1 MYRRPLIQSGRGI
14 GGLFRSLIRVMKP
27 VASTIAKTSAS
38 GLKQAAK
45 SKLAKDLSKD
55 LLKTGAK
62 TAIESLNDLAEGKK
76 ISSSN
81 VENNF
86 KKLGK
91 KSLKRAS
98 NTIAKAIDDTPATK
112 KKKYVKKKQKK
123 KSHTKV
129 WN

>member
-14 GGLFRSLIRVMKP
+14 GGLFRSLIRVIKP
-27 VASTIAKTSAS
+27 VASTIAKTSGS
-38 GLKQAAK
+38 GIKQLAK
-45 SKLAKDLSKD
+45 SKLVKDVSKD
-55 LLKTGAK
+55 LLKTGAQ

-76 ISSSN
+76 ISSN
-81 VENNF
+81 KVEDNF

-98 NTIAKAIDDTPATK
+98 KTIAKAIDGPPSPKTR
-112 KKKYVKKKQKK
+112 KYVKNKQKK
-123 KSHTKV
+123 KNHKKV

>member
-14 GGLFRSLIRVMKP
+14 GGLFRSLVRVIKP
-27 VASTIAKTSAS
+27 VASTLAKTSKA
-38 GLKQAAK
+38 GLKQVAK
-45 SKLAKDLSKD
+45 SKLVKDVSKD
-55 LLKTGAK
+55 LLHTGAK

-76 ISSSN
+76 ITADKIES
-81 VENNF
+81 NF

-98 NTIAKAIDDTPATK
+98 NTIAQAISPPANQK
-112 KKKYVKKKQKK
+112 KKKYVKKKPKK
-123 KSHTKV
+123 HAYKKI